1 MTPLFHPAQT
11 WPDIL
16 AGTTQRR
23 VLRQLQAACL
33 NGPDI
38 TNLLRFAP
46 EVEGIF
52 GDADQIG
59 LGPCGE
65 PDICHL
71 LPFGARGSH
80 FFHNTRENITGDK
93 ATLVAFVNRRSQ
105 SREFC
110 LVLLLVALQAS
121 QSGAYDLTGVPVTA
135 RPDARV
141 HESIQVRREI
151 DIARRHASMVTRL
164 AMFVN
169 HRAWATSPAQLCYA
183 KRFSS
188 LHMTMTPTATA
199 TAAPASTFPFI
210 LTEDQEALRREIRDF
225 AAREIAPNVLRWD
238 EASEFPM
245 DVVKQLGAMGL
256 LGVIFPPEYGGA
268 GLGYVDYMLAIEE
281 LSAVDGSIG
290 IIVAAHNSLCTNHIF
305 LAGSEAQKK
314 KYLPKLT
321 TGEHLGA
328 WGLTEPGSGSDA
340 SAARTTAALKGDHYV
355 LNGTKTFI
363 TNGHYAD
370 VSVIIAVTNK
380 EEGTHGLSAFI
391 VEKGRPGFRAGKK
404 ENKLGLRASDTSE
417 LIFEDCTVPAENL
430 LGKEG
435 EGFIDAMRTLDG
447 GRISIA
453 ALSLGIAKG
462 ALDAS
467 VKYVKQ
473 RRQFGKA
480 IAEFQGIQWKMA
492 DMATELDAAR
502 LLTLRAAVL
511 KDAGKRV
518 TQESAMA
525 KLYAS
530 EVAVKI
536 CNEAVQLH
544 GGYGFIKDYP
554 VEKFYRDV
562 KLCTIGEG
570 TSEIQRMVIGR
581 EILKVHPSRG

>member
-1 MTPLFHPAQT
+1 MSVIP
-11 WPDIL
+11 
-16 AGTTQRR
+16 
-23 VLRQLQAACL
+23 
-33 NGPDI
+33 
-38 TNLLRFAP
+38 
-46 EVEGIF
+46 
-52 GDADQIG
+52 
-59 LGPCGE
+59 
-65 PDICHL
+65 
-71 LPFGARGSH
+71 
-80 FFHNTRENITGDK
+80 
-93 ATLVAFVNRRSQ
+93 
-105 SREFC
+105 
-110 LVLLLVALQAS
+110 
-121 QSGAYDLTGVPVTA
+121 
-135 RPDARV
+135 
-141 HESIQVRREI
+141 
-151 DIARRHASMVTRL
+151 
-164 AMFVN
+164 
-169 HRAWATSPAQLCYA
+169 HRAAEAN
-183 KRFSS
+183 
-188 LHMTMTPTATA
+188 
-199 TAAPASTFPFI
+199 TFPFT

-225 AAREIAPNVLRWD
+225 AAREIAPNVSRWD
-238 EASEFPM
+238 EASEFPA
-245 DVVKQLGAMGL
+245 DVVKQLGQMGL
-256 LGVIFPPEYGGA
+256 LGVTFPAELGGA

-305 LAGSEAQKK
+305 LAGNDAQKQ
-314 KYLPKLT
+314 KYIPRLAS
-321 TGEHLGA
+321 GEWLGA

-340 SAARTTAALKGDHYV
+340 AGARTTAVRKGDQWI
-355 LNGTKTFI
+355 LNGNKTFI

-370 VSVIIAVTNK
+370 VSVVIAVTDK
-380 EEGTHGLSAFI
+380 SQGTHGLSAFI
-391 VEKGRPGFRAGKK
+391 VEKGTHGFRPGKK

-417 LIFEDCTVPAENL
+417 LIFEDCAIPAENL
-430 LGKEG
+430 LGELG
-435 EGFIDAMRTLDG
+435 QGFVDAMRTLDG

-453 ALSLGIAKG
+453 ALALGIGRG

-480 IAEFQGIQWKMA
+480 IAEFQGIQWKLA

-511 KDAGKRV
+511 KDAGQRV